1 MFYFCEY
8 IKNYV
13 MEKKNFFLN
22 IAGNLREFP
31 SPCVMGIINITP
43 DSYYSESRVC
53 DEKSA
58 FKRCEKLL
66 QEGAAIIDIGAVST
80 IPFSDYPGEEEEI
93 KRLMSVF
100 PALRKEF
107 PDAVFSIDTYKANV
121 ARIILDEGADI
132 INDISGGELD
142 EKMFPLIAEKK
153 APYIIMHMRGTPK
166 NMQDLTDYGDL
177 LKEVNNYFSQKIST
191 LTQMGVSDIIVDPG
205 FGFSKTVE
213 QNYQLLKHAETFCF
227 HGLPVLIAISRKSM
241 IYKVLDSKPEDVLP
255 GTMALQTI
263 ALLKGASI
271 LRVHDVGAAMQA
283 VKLVNYLQEV

>member
-1 MFYFCEY
+1 
-8 IKNYV
+8 
-13 MEKKNFFLN
+13 MEKKKFFLN

-80 IPFSDYPGEEEEI
+80 ISFSDYPGEEEEI

-100 PALRKEF
+100 PTLRKEF
-107 PDAVFSIDTYKANV
+107 PDAVFSIDTYRANV
-121 ARIILDEGADI
+121 ARIMLDEGADI
-132 INDISGGELD
+132 INDIAAGELD

-153 APYIIMHMRGTPK
+153 APYIIMHMRGAPK
-166 NMQDLTDYGDL
+166 NMQELTDYGDL
-177 LKEVNNYFSQKIST
+177 VKEVNNYFAEKIST

-213 QNYQLLKHAETFCF
+213 QNYKLLKHAETFCF
-227 HGLPVLIAISRKSM
+227 HGLPVLIGISRKSM

-263 ALLKGASI
+263 ALLKGASM
-271 LRVHDVGAAMQA
+271 LRVHDVAAAMQA
-283 VKLVNYLQEV
+283 VKLINYLLEV